1 MFGEPLLAHPA
12 EMGAIHATWH
22 THSRED
28 DDRDRRDDQADDEQ
42 QHKVRRKWG
51 PLSAY
56 RDPCTSKDPLSVRL
70 CTHVERVNSVGRRH
84 PSRYRLRGTSDRRGV
99 RVHSGTACS
108 ATGAYTSGM
117 QLMSLKANLAILWV
131 SAALIAGI
139 VLNVDSGASW
149 TVLAGLAII
158 PPIVMMWRWN
168 APPQTMSES
177 IQEAR
182 R

>member
-1 MFGEPLLAHPA
+1 
-12 EMGAIHATWH
+12 
-22 THSRED
+22 
-28 DDRDRRDDQADDEQ
+28 
-42 QHKVRRKWG
+42 
-51 PLSAY
+51 
-56 RDPCTSKDPLSVRL
+56 
-70 CTHVERVNSVGRRH
+70 
-84 PSRYRLRGTSDRRGV
+84 
-99 RVHSGTACS
+99 
-108 ATGAYTSGM
+108 M
-117 QLMSLKANLAILWV
+117 QLMSLKAGLAILWV

-139 VLNVDSGASW
+139 AGNVDSGASW

>member
-1 MFGEPLLAHPA
+1 MGSSLGVSRSLHFQRPTVCALVHTRRACELCRTETPVAISPA
-12 EMGAIHATWH
+12 G
-22 THSRED
+22 
-28 DDRDRRDDQADDEQ
+28 
-42 QHKVRRKWG
+42 VR
-51 PLSAY
+51 
-56 RDPCTSKDPLSVRL
+56 
-70 CTHVERVNSVGRRH
+70 
-84 PSRYRLRGTSDRRGV
+84 SDRRGV

-117 QLMSLKANLAILWV
+117 QLMSLKAGLAILWV

-139 VLNVDSGASW
+139 AGNVDSGASW

-168 APPQTMSES
+168 APPQTLSES